1 MDKPILSIEYI
12 IIIVIINIITIT
24 IIIIIIIII
33 IINNNILLLL
43 YIKQILYT
51 FLFNI
56 RNYEIFVLVYDTN
69 TKEDLGR

>member
-12 IIIVIINIITIT
+12 IIIVIIMIITIT
-24 IIIIIIIII
+24 IIIIIIII
-33 IINNNILLLL
+33 NNILLLL
-43 YIKQILYT
+43 YIKQIFYT